1 MKRNKQYYEER
12 EYRKIQKLRLRK
24 ENSAMIATFEIFEET
39 GKQQTEEKMG
49 EKLLHMDFPCETACP
64 AEVLICRDREITEQ
78 TLENFPNL
86 KLIYI
91 LSVGCDR
98 IPFGLLEKR
107 GIRAVHTPGEICAKE
122 IAEYVFA
129 GILFFNKNL
138 YECAENKRNTV
149 WGRGLTNTSLSELQ
163 ITVLGTGMLGREV
176 AKIANFHK
184 MKVVGL
190 SRSGKE
196 APFFDEVRTLE
207 SVGDVLADSDFVVS
221 TLPLTKSTTHIY
233 NEAFF
238 GKMKESSVFINVGR
252 GKSVDEAALTKAL
265 AEKKIRGAVLD
276 VFEKEPLPEESELW
290 KLENL
295 MITPHI
301 SGRIPNFID
310 RSLKFFPEIYAAYQ
324 NGEAIRTEID
334 LGRQY

>member
-1 MKRNKQYYEER
+1 
-12 EYRKIQKLRLRK
+12 
-24 ENSAMIATFEIFEET
+24 MIATFEIFEET
-39 GKQQTEEKMG
+39 GKQEIEKKMG
-49 EKLLHMDFPCETACP
+49 EKFLHVDFPCEAKCP

-98 IPFGLLEKR
+98 IPFRLLEEK
-107 GIRAVHTPGEICAKE
+107 GIRVVHTPGEICAKE

-138 YECAENKRNTV
+138 YEYAENKKNTV
-149 WGRGLTNTSLSELQ
+149 WKRGLTNTSLSELQ

-176 AKIANFHK
+176 ARIANFHK
-184 MKVVGL
+184 MKTVGL
-190 SRSGKE
+190 SKSGKE
-196 APFFDEVRTLE
+196 VPFFDEVRTLE
-207 SVGDVLADSDFVVS
+207 DAGDVLADSDFVVG
-221 TLPLTKSTTHIY
+221 TLPLTKNTTHIY

-238 GKMKESSVFINVGR
+238 DKMQENGVFINVGR
-252 GKSVDEAALTKAL
+252 GKSVDEAALARVL
-265 AEKKIRGAVLD
+265 AEKKIRGAILD

-295 MITPHI
+295 VITPHI
-301 SGRIPNFID
+301 SGRIPDFID

-324 NGEAIRTEID
+324 NGEAICTEID
-334 LGRQY
+334 FDRQY

>member
-1 MKRNKQYYEER
+1 
-12 EYRKIQKLRLRK
+12 
-24 ENSAMIATFEIFEET
+24 MIATFEIFEET
-39 GKQQTEEKMG
+39 GKQEMEEKTG
-49 EKLLHMDFPCETACP
+49 EKLMHVEFPCEVECP

-78 TLENFPNL
+78 TLEKFPNL

-98 IPFGLLEKR
+98 IPFRLLEEK
-107 GIRAVHTPGEICAKE
+107 GIRVVHTPGEICARE

-129 GILFFNKNL
+129 GILYFNKNL
-138 YECAENKRNTV
+138 YECAENKKNTV

-176 AKIANFHK
+176 AKIAGFHK

-190 SRSGKE
+190 SKSGKE
-196 APFFDEVRTLE
+196 AALFDEVRTLE
-207 SVGDVLADSDFVVS
+207 NAGDVLGESDFVVS

-238 GKMKESSVFINVGR
+238 GKMKENGVFINVGR
-252 GKSVDEAALTKAL
+252 GKSVDETALAKAL
-265 AEKKIRGAVLD
+265 AEKIIRGAVLD

-290 KLENL
+290 KLDNL

-310 RSLKFFPEIYAAYQ
+310 RSLKFFPEIYTAYQ